1 MKNESVIEHSR
12 IQEIWNK
19 IRFWIF
25 EGRKNEMENLFYV
38 QILSYQTLYGIY

>member
-12 IQEIWNK
+12 IQEIWNEV
-19 IRFWIF
+19 RFWIF